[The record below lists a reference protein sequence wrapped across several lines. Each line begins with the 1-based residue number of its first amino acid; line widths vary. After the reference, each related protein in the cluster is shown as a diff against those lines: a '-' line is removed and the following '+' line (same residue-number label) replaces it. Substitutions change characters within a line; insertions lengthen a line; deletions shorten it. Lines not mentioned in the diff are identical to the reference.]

1 MTDAK
6 DIAKY
11 IISVFQ
17 SIATNEIEGDL
28 TNLKLQKLLYYIQ
41 VNSLKQLNKLAFNNT
56 IEAWKYG
63 PVIPDVYYN
72 YNHYGRDIITIT
84 QPVFSLDSPQ
94 LKIITENV
102 IADKGQYTGIALMRM
117 THKEQPWKIAKEQ
130 PDKIITEEMM
140 KTATV
145 C

>member
-1 MTDAK
+1 MTEAK

-17 SIATNEIEGDL
+17 TIPTNEIEGDL

-41 VNSLKQLNKLAFNNT
+41 VDFLKIFNKLAFSNT

-72 YNHYGRDIITIT
+72 YNSYGRNVITIKH
-84 QPVFSLDSPQ
+84 PVFSLKSPQ
-94 LKIITENV
+94 LKITTDKV
-102 IADKGQYTGIALMRM
+102 IEDKGQYTGIALMRM
-117 THKEQPWKIAKEQ
+117 THKEQPWKTAKEQ

-140 KTATV
+140 KTATL

>member
-1 MTDAK
+1 MTNAK

-41 VNSLKQLNKLAFNNT
+41 VGHLKQFKRLAFNNT

-63 PVIPDVYYN
+63 PVIPDVYYS
-72 YNHYGRDIITIT
+72 YNGYGRDIITID
-84 QPVFSLDSPQ
+84 QPVFSLESPQ
-94 LKIITENV
+94 LKIITDKIIE
-102 IADKGQYTGIALMRM
+102 DKGQYTGFALMRM

>member
-17 SIATNEIEGDL
+17 TIPTNEIEGDL

-41 VNSLKQLNKLAFNNT
+41 VSSLKQLNKLAFDNT

-72 YNHYGRDIITIT
+72 YNSYGRNVITIK
-84 QPVFSLDSPQ
+84 QPVFSLESPQ
-94 LKIITENV
+94 LKIITDKV
-102 IADKGQYTGIALMRM
+102 IEDKGQYTGIALMRM
-117 THKEQPWKIAKEQ
+117 THKEQPWKTAKEQ